1 LADTGAKDK
10 GQNLFAFYPYNVIR
24 LNRNVLDMEKRVVAL
39 TMTVFLLVAMYFLSK
54 EAAVYTMAQKT
65 EEKRIVV
72 IDVGH
77 GGNDPGKVGVNQVL
91 EKDINLQVA
100 LKLEMFLQQ
109 SDLTVILTRHD
120 DMGLYDEDAS
130 NKKVQDMRRRV
141 GFIEEVQA
149 DLVVSIHQN
158 SYSDAS
164 VRGPQ
169 CFYYKGS
176 EEGGR
181 ISQILQEQLNTGLKV
196 ERPREAKENDSYY
209 LLKKSSVPT
218 VIAECGFLSNP
229 EEAALLSNEA
239 YQEKLAWNLYLGILK
254 YFNTK

>member
-1 LADTGAKDK
+1 
-10 GQNLFAFYPYNVIR
+10 
-24 LNRNVLDMEKRVVAL
+24 
-39 TMTVFLLVAMYFLSK
+39 
-54 EAAVYTMAQKT
+54 
-65 EEKRIVV
+65 
-72 IDVGH
+72 
-77 GGNDPGKVGVNQVL
+77 
-91 EKDINLQVA
+91 
-100 LKLEMFLQQ
+100 
-109 SDLTVILTRHD
+109 
-120 DMGLYDEDAS
+120 
-130 NKKVQDMRRRV
+130 MRRRV
-141 GFIEEVQA
+141 EFIEEVQA

-158 SYSDAS
+158 SYSDPS

-169 CFYYKGS
+169 CFFYKGS

-181 ISQILQEQLNTGLKV
+181 ISGLLQEQLNTGLKI

-229 EEAALLSNEA
+229 EEAALLGSES

>member
-1 LADTGAKDK
+1 
-10 GQNLFAFYPYNVIR
+10 
-24 LNRNVLDMEKRVVAL
+24 MEKRVVAL

-130 NKKVQDMRRRV
+130 NKKVQDMRRRAMQRGGDPNASIIKGLRKAA
-141 GFIEEVQA
+141 GFRR
-149 DLVVSIHQN
+149 
-158 SYSDAS
+158 SY
-164 VRGPQ
+164 R
-169 CFYYKGS
+169 
-176 EEGGR
+176 
-181 ISQILQEQLNTGLKV
+181 
-196 ERPREAKENDSYY
+196 
-209 LLKKSSVPT
+209 SS
-218 VIAECGFLSNP
+218 
-229 EEAALLSNEA
+229 
-239 YQEKLAWNLYLGILK
+239 
-254 YFNTK
+254 

>member
-1 LADTGAKDK
+1 
-10 GQNLFAFYPYNVIR
+10 
-24 LNRNVLDMEKRVVAL
+24 MEKRVVAL